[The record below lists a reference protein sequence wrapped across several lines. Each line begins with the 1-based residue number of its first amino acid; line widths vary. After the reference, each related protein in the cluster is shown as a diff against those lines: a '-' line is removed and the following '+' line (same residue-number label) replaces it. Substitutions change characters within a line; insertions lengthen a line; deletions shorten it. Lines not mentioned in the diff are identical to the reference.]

1 MWELFIWKNKSLI
14 KIQTCKE
21 GSTSVTF
28 NNNNI
33 QTTLKLGQI
42 LLHVKN
48 KVLFYN
54 TPTVKE
60 KHNNKKKTLKIN
72 MDCS

>member
-1 MWELFIWKNKSLI
+1 MWELFIWKNKSSI
-14 KIQTCKE
+14 KSQTCKE
-21 GSTSVTF
+21 GITSVTF

-48 KVLFYN
+48 NVLFYD
-54 TPTVKE
+54 TPTVKQ
-60 KHNNKKKTLKIN
+60 KHNNKTKTLKIN